1 MHLVR
6 LLYLSKATNG
16 LGVSGIEALL
26 MSARRHNIQVGISG
40 LLAFNGEY
48 FLQVLEGGRSEVN
61 RLYQRIA
68 SDPRHEELFLL
79 QMDEI
84 NERLFADWSMAYVPS
99 SKLTRELLLRYGV
112 NDEFRPLQMTNSSC
126 IGLLK
131 ALRTQLAVA

>member
-26 MSARRHNIQVGISG
+26 LSARRHNLQAGISG
-40 LLAFNGEY
+40 MLAFNGEY

-61 RLYQRIA
+61 RLYQRI
-68 SDPRHEELFLL
+68 STDPRHQELLLL

-84 NERLFADWSMAYVPS
+84 SERLFSDWSMAYVPS
-99 SKLTRELLLRYGV
+99 SSLTRELLLRYGV
-112 NDEFRPLQMTNSSC
+112 SDEFQPMLMSNHSC
-126 IGLLK
+126 LGLLTT
-131 ALRTQLAVA
+131 LRAQLAVV